1 MAAPISE
8 TRSFTAAAQQAAV
21 VDRRARIIAAIT
33 NATGVTQTGMVLLG
47 IAVVCWIVGYTVGGR
62 PLYYLAYG
70 LGGMFGLCYAI
81 GRRPLPLEGRRS
93 ESRPRLAEGETISID
108 LELTA
113 SRRLSTFILEEEV
126 PPRLGPPARL
136 PVATLDAGE
145 SAGHSYQLSL
155 HRRGVYRLGPL
166 KAVWGDPLG
175 VTQRQQIIQEPFE
188 VLVHPTIQNVSDRP
202 LTRMFEDPP
211 IRPPVSKP
219 WPHGLEFYG
228 MRKYQP
234 GDDIR
239 RVVWRAFARTGQL
252 LVRESEQGI
261 TDKITIVIDTDRQY
275 HSGGPV
281 SESLE
286 MGIKAVASLG
296 VRHIREG
303 YSVTLEKNSRRDAGP
318 LRGGTSQM
326 VLLDQLARLELESV
340 GLDEPITRLIADP
353 SRDNHIVIVTPNL
366 HAHAAA
372 RLRLLLDRG
381 ASVLVAALIWD
392 EAHEATLGTAAA
404 LGCQVIEIRP
414 DVNLAVAFRREVGA
428 GR

>member
-1 MAAPISE
+1 VAEAISE
-8 TRSFTAAAQQAAV
+8 TRTFAATQQAALGG
-21 VDRRARIIAAIT
+21 RARVLAAIT
-33 NATGVTQTGMVLLG
+33 KTTGVTQTGMVLLG
-47 IAVVCWIVGYTVGGR
+47 ISIVCWIVGYYVGGR

-70 LGGMFGLCYAI
+70 LAGMFGLCYAI

-93 ESRPRLAEGETISID
+93 DSRPRLAEGETINIE

-113 SRRLSTFILEEEV
+113 TRRLSTFILEEEV
-126 PPRLGPPARL
+126 PARLGPPARL

-145 SAGHSYQLSL
+145 SAGHSYQLTL
-155 HRRGVYRLGPL
+155 HRRGVYKLGPL

-175 VTQRQQIIQEPFE
+175 VSQRQQIIQEPFE
-188 VLVHPTIQNVSDRP
+188 VLVHPSVQNVADRP

-211 IRPPVSKP
+211 IRPPISKP
-219 WPHGLEFYG
+219 WPSGMEFYG

-239 RVVWRAFARTGQL
+239 KVVWRAYARTGQL

-261 TDKITIVIDTDRQY
+261 TDKITIVIDTDRQF
-275 HSGGPV
+275 HSGGPI

-286 MGIKAVASLG
+286 MGVKAVASLG

-303 YSVTLEKNSRRDAGP
+303 YSLTLEKNSRRDAGP
-318 LRGGTSQM
+318 LRGGSSQM
-326 VLLDQLARLELESV
+326 VLLDQLARIELEDQ
-340 GLDEPITRLIADP
+340 GLDEPITRLISNP

-392 EAHEATLGTAAA
+392 DAHEATLGTAAA
-404 LGCQVIEIRP
+404 LGCQVVEIRP
-414 DVNLAVAFRREVGA
+414 DANLAVAFRREVGG